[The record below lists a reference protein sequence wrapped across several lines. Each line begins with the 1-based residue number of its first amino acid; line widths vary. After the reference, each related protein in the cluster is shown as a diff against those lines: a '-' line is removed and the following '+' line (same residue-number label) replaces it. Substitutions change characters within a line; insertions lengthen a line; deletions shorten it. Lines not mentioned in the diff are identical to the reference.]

1 MSNAGEASGGDSQ
14 SAGSSVFSSGVL
26 GHDGIRQN
34 GVSLLVRA
42 AHCIHSL
49 KQKCKEKT
57 MDHWPQLDQYRE
69 NPNDSVLKN
78 ELSNTLLL
86 QMKLT
91 AERTHW
97 AWRILQSLDERNQNF
112 IAQPT
117 YAPNPNLKLVTLDIE
132 GPRRAWEKSLVME
145 LSTMDFDFPQLDV
158 EHETHADF
166 VRLLHERLEMQLNMK
181 RASMARMSDA
191 RLQNKQYGKHP
202 DYMFQSLLIVTKALD
217 VLHGACRDE
226 GLHAKG
232 RPGVQSRTLAYQ
244 WNDPTNETIDLTATG
259 DDFRLSSPRE
269 VVVPWD
275 NTERHFWMDAIVR
288 PVEPSLRA
296 GWIPV
301 GTNEDTRHFVD
312 GKILLN
318 LRKMVAIEVEI
329 ELRDQSGGAVAE
341 RYRFR
346 VEPYAGKGAT
356 LIHPFVAERK
366 TRRTVEGIAQS
377 TASDDFRK
385 ADYQV
390 RSLETAALYG
400 KPSEINLMA
409 SILTH
414 IHENVDLPHLNEMM
428 PAEVGNTYPPEIEKM
443 RVYYHWED
451 RHRNGRMVWMFH
463 VGDYILG
470 AYIYSPDT
478 EHVWYERRVAAVPR
492 RQRTDTHGRGHGGG
506 GRQAEHTFHSPHQH
520 FHNSFHG
527 YNPYAF
533 VPQAPPGFWVMP
545 PMPPP
550 PPDYRPIEPP
560 SDQSPAPSVVDEGRN
575 DAGDEAGVQTPPQAA
590 PASSGGAGGGQRPPQ
605 AAPAS
610 SGGAGGGQRPPQA
623 GGRGGGQPPRRGG
636 WTVVQGRGAA
646 RGGGGPRGGGG
657 ARGGGGGGPPVRGR
671 GGYRGRGAPASA
683 PRSAYPLPPQPRRLA
698 TKGEAPW
705 QTPAED
711 PLRAVLAD
719 LAAIKRSLN
728 DAQVLKDVLC
738 G

>member
-1 MSNAGEASGGDSQ
+1 
-14 SAGSSVFSSGVL
+14 
-26 GHDGIRQN
+26 
-34 GVSLLVRA
+34 
-42 AHCIHSL
+42 
-49 KQKCKEKT
+49 
-57 MDHWPQLDQYRE
+57 MDYWPTLDQLRD
-69 NPNDSVLKN
+69 NPNDSSLGL
-78 ELSNTLLL
+78 EARTAFIF
-86 QMKLT
+86 QEKLT

-97 AWRILQSLDERNQNF
+97 AWRILESLDQRNQNYK
-112 IAQPT
+112 AQPT

-145 LSTMDFDFPQLDV
+145 LSTMRFSFPDNAV
-158 EHETHADF
+158 ENETYADF
-166 VRLLHERLEMQLNMK
+166 LRILHERLEMQLRMK

-191 RLQNKQYGKHP
+191 RQQNKQYGEHP
-202 DYMFQSLLIVTKALD
+202 DYMFQSLLIVTHALD
-217 VLHGACRDE
+217 ALHRACRN

-244 WNDPTNETIDLTATG
+244 WKDPTNENIDFVQPAF
-259 DDFRLSSPRE
+259 DAWRPDSPIE
-269 VVVPWD
+269 VVVPWGD
-275 NTERHFWMDAIVR
+275 TQRRFSMTALVR
-288 PVEPSLRA
+288 VVEQKVRE
-296 GWIPV
+296 GEVPV
-301 GTNEDTRHFVD
+301 GSNAQTQAFVN
-312 GKILLN
+312 KAILMELGTM
-318 LRKMVAIEVEI
+318 LAMEVEM
-329 ELRDQSGGAVAE
+329 ELRDMGRGAEVE

-346 VEPYAGKGAT
+346 VERYAGKGAT
-356 LIHPFVAERK
+356 LMHPFVAVRK
-366 TRRTVEGIAQS
+366 QQRTVDEIS
-377 TASDDFRK
+377 TAVDDFREAK
-385 ADYQV
+385 YDLSDLDPV
-390 RSLETAALYG
+390 ALYG
-400 KPSEINLMA
+400 KPNETNMMA

-414 IHENVDLPHLNEMM
+414 IHELNEIPPLRHIM
-428 PAEVGNTYPPEIEKM
+428 PVLVEYPPDIKKM

-463 VGDYILG
+463 FGDYILG
-470 AYIYSPDT
+470 AYLYSPDT
-478 EHVWYERRVAAVPR
+478 EHVWYERRVPAVPR

-545 PMPPP
+545 TMPPP

-575 DAGDEAGVQTPPQAA
+575 DAGDEAGVQTPPQAAPASSGGAWGGQRPPQAA